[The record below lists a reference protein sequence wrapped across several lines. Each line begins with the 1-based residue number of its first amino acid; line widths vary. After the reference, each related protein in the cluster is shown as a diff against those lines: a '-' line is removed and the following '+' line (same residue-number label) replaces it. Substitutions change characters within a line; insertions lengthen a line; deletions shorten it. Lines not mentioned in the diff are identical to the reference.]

1 MQREKMNLGGVCKD
15 LRKCKQVGKW
25 GGDGFVIL
33 CIYLTV
39 LLNSMCKFLISKIK
53 NKVFN
58 ALTSDIPN
66 KTHQTKRDSYMQ
78 CTAMAHSTKSY
89 TVDPNIQ

>member
-1 MQREKMNLGGVCKD
+1 MQREEINLGGVCKD

-25 GGDGFVIL
+25 GGDWFVIL

-66 KTHQTKRDSYMQ
+66 KKPSNQKGLIHAMHRNGPLHQVTLS
-78 CTAMAHSTKSY
+78 
-89 TVDPNIQ
+89 